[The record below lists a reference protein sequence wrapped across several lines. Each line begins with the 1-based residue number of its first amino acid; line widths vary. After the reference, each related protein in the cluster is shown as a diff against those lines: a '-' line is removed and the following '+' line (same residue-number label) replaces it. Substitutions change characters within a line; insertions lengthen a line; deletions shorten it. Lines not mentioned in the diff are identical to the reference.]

1 MIHLLQSN
9 DNMELVTKLQ
19 AVEHSNN
26 DMAARLA
33 IQEDDTKDLR
43 ELVGF
48 LVFFFLSALFFI
60 LKFREKRKVGW
71 VE

>member
-48 LVFFFLSALFFI
+48 LFYFFFFVSIIFYFEI
-60 LKFREKRKVGW
+60 
-71 VE
+71 

>member
-48 LVFFFLSALFFI
+48 LFFFFFFFSILFSFEI
-60 LKFREKRKVGW
+60 
-71 VE
+71 

>member
-48 LVFFFLSALFFI
+48 LFFLCQHYFLF
-60 LKFREKRKVGW
+60 
-71 VE
+71 

>member
-48 LVFFFLSALFFI
+48 LFFFFFCQHYFLF
-60 LKFREKRKVGW
+60 
-71 VE
+71 